1 MAVPRQARATLREV
15 ADRARV
21 STSTASLV
29 FSGKGPVAEETAER
43 VRRAATDLGYTG
55 PNPLASSL
63 RHGRAGVVGVVVEG
77 RLLHA
82 FRDPFAVSVLD
93 GLAQELDAI
102 PAGMLLIAQP
112 MDDPGRI
119 LPQLGGYALDA
130 VVFSLCGPMHNPVVE
145 HLAAR
150 GIPMVGNGSPDDP
163 RVAQIRLDERGASAS
178 AARHL
183 HDLGHRRA
191 GHIAMQ
197 LQGDSS
203 TASITRADVER
214 AGYAD
219 ARDRAL
225 GFMDVFGEDSPM
237 VETAIPDVEQGRLA
251 GRMLLDVPAERRPTA
266 VVAQSDLLALGAIRA
281 AEDLGLRVPDDVSV
295 TGFDGVE
302 LPWFA
307 GTLTTVLQHGEEKG
321 RRLGVMVRALLAG
334 ETISDLQM
342 PTELRLG
349 TTTAPPSGGPSAPP
363 DTDAN
368 PSPVA
373 AMSRAQD
380 SDAADQPARSRD

>member
-1 MAVPRQARATLREV
+1 MAAPRQARATLREV
-15 ADRARV
+15 ADRAGV

-43 VRRAATDLGYTG
+43 VRKAAADLGYTG

-63 RHGRAGVVGVVVEG
+63 RHGRAGVVGVIVEG

-102 PAGMLLIAQP
+102 PAGMLLIAQSQH
-112 MDDPGRI
+112 DPGLI
-119 LPQLGGYALDA
+119 IPQLAGYALDA
-130 VVFSLCGPMHNPVVE
+130 VVFSLCGPMHNPVVD

-150 GIPMVGNGSPDDP
+150 GIPMVGNGSPDDL

-197 LQGDSS
+197 LRSDST
-203 TASITRADVER
+203 TAAFTPADLGT

-219 ARDRAL
+219 ARDRAA
-225 GFMDVFGEDSPM
+225 GFLDVFGDDSPM
-237 VETAIPDVEQGRLA
+237 VETEIPDVDQGRLA
-251 GRMLLDVPAERRPTA
+251 GRMLLDVPSERRPTA
-266 VVAQSDLLALGAIRA
+266 VVAQSDLLALGAIQA
-281 AEDLGLRVPDDVSV
+281 AEELGLRVPQDVSV
-295 TGFDGVE
+295 TGFDGID
-302 LPWFA
+302 LPWYA

-321 RRLGVMVRALLAG
+321 RQLGVMVRTLLAG
-334 ETISDLQM
+334 DAVTDLLM
-342 PTELRLG
+342 PTELRVG
-349 TTTAPPSGGPSAPP
+349 TTSAAPPH
-363 DTDAN
+363 
-368 PSPVA
+368 
-373 AMSRAQD
+373 
-380 SDAADQPARSRD
+380 AADQPAVSRG